1 MRWFVLLLGVAL
13 AAPQAPEVPVIPV
26 RTEIVHVEAVVT
38 DKRDRPVL
46 DLKPDDFHL
55 YEDGKPV
62 AIVAFEAPIGASG
75 PRGGPEP
82 SGSPTVAPAP
92 GPAVAAAE
100 PPTVV
105 VYLDAPNLTP
115 AGLRRSLDRLAQLL
129 EAQIAEGLRVLILAE
144 RRGTR
149 ALTPPTGDPAVVR
162 GAVEE
167 ARKLP
172 VQGYAVVQD
181 ERAVRDLLRNLVEI
195 AEAQGSCADALG
207 QLQSAVRQ
215 HAETRRQRIDDTL
228 ARLGGVA
235 SALGTLPGSKALLF
249 MTEGLEQRPGIA
261 LFSQI
266 ADICPQVM
274 DRDSSQIFAAMQE
287 IDMSAGLKQAAARAN
302 AARVTIYPLDAAGL
316 TTASASDVSHDSRRY
331 APTAR
336 NDSVREA
343 NLRAG
348 PFILAEQTGGS
359 PVFAANAPASALGR
373 LSEEIRG
380 RYSLGFTP
388 GRDPD
393 GRTHRLHVELKRK
406 GLRVR
411 HRVSYLHAEPA
422 ERQLSRTLAA
432 LLVGYGSDELDARI
446 RAEVGAPGQGSD
458 AAAGPP
464 RANVSTFVVSD
475 PMLGPLAGSGR
486 ADASRSGS
494 AEAPS
499 AEIRVRLSIPLAR
512 LASQPVEGGR
522 RARLRIVIVLRAAG
536 ESMEDAR
543 PHAREK
549 EVELTLPLAPP
560 GGDDP
565 NARHEIVVRIPVGI
579 GAQEIAVG
587 ISDVLGGGSSY
598 RRVEVGG

>member
-1 MRWFVLLLGVAL
+1 MRWLVLFL
-13 AAPQAPEVPVIPV
+13 AASLVVPQAPEPPVIPV

-38 DKRDRPVL
+38 DKRGRPVL
-46 DLKPDDFHL
+46 DLKADDFHL

-62 AIVAFEAPIGASG
+62 PIVAFEAAIGG
-75 PRGGPEP
+75 PETPHGPEP
-82 SGSPTVAPAP
+82 SASPGAALPAGVAA
-92 GPAVAAAE
+92 AAAE

-129 EAQIAEGLRVLILAE
+129 EAQIAAGLRVLILAE

-149 ALTPPTGDPAVVR
+149 ALTPPTSDPAVVR
-162 GAVEE
+162 AAVEE

-172 VQGYAVVQD
+172 VQGSSSVQD
-181 ERAVRDLLRNLVEI
+181 ERGVRDLLRDLVEM
-195 AEAQGSCADALG
+195 AEVQGSCADVLA
-207 QLQSAVRQ
+207 QMQSAVRQ
-215 HAETRRQRIDDTL
+215 HAEIRRHQIDDTL
-228 ARLGGVA
+228 ARLGGLA

-249 MTEGLEQRPGIA
+249 MTEGLEQLPALA

-266 ADICPQVM
+266 GDICPQVM
-274 DRDSSQIFAAMQE
+274 RRDFSQLFAAMQE
-287 IDMSAGLKQAAARAN
+287 ADMSAGLKQAAARAN

-316 TTASASDVSHDSRRY
+316 TTASASDVSHGSRRY
-331 APTAR
+331 APTPR

-359 PVFAANAPASALGR
+359 PVFAANAPAAALGR

-393 GRTHRLHVELKRK
+393 GRTHRLHVELRRK

-432 LLVGYGSDELDARI
+432 LLLGYEDDGLDARI
-446 RAEVGAPGQGSD
+446 RAEFGAPEQGE
-458 AAAGPP
+458 AAAGS
-464 RANVSTFVVSD
+464 AGASASTFVVSD
-475 PMLGPLAGSGR
+475 TISGPLAGSGH
-486 ADASRSGS
+486 ADAGGSGS
-494 AEAPS
+494 AETP
-499 AEIRVRLSIPLAR
+499 AEIRVRLSLPLAR
-512 LASQPVEGGR
+512 LTTQPVEAGR

-549 EVELTLPLAPP
+549 EIELSLPPAPP

-565 NARHEIVVRIPVGI
+565 NARRDIVVRIPAAAGPREV
-579 GAQEIAVG
+579 AVG
-587 ISDVLGGGSSY
+587 VSDVLGGESSY
-598 RRVEVGG
+598 KRVEVGG